1 MPLVAAFV
9 FGSVLAQLGWWLAAS
24 GATASDAAGAEA
36 PAFRFMMVAGI
47 QILVA
52 AAAFGTAL
60 SFAARSQSVP
70 NNLKSCLVAAF
81 AGAMTLT
88 LTGAPYALVPRVLPG
103 EAQML
108 ILIVVGA
115 VVSAF
120 LGALVGSA
128 FRTPG

>member
-1 MPLVAAFV
+1 MPLIASFV
-9 FGSVLAQLGWWLAAS
+9 FGALLAQLGWWMAAS
-24 GATASDAAGAEA
+24 GATASDAASAEA

-52 AAAFGTAL
+52 AAAFGIAL
-60 SFAARSQSVP
+60 AFAAKSQPVP
-70 NNLKSCLVAAF
+70 NTLKSCLVSAF

-88 LTGAPYALVPRVLPG
+88 LTGAPYSLVPRVLPG
-103 EAQML
+103 EGQLL
-108 ILIVVGA
+108 ILIVVAA

-128 FRTPG
+128 FRKRA